1 MTSVGIQADDL
12 TGACDA
18 GAPFAAHGLE
28 TVVLLPDRE
37 SSSSAAAVTV
47 LDTESRHLEPTAA
60 RARVRGVAARLAA
73 GRPRLLYKKFDST
86 LRGAVAAEVAG
97 MLEGAGI
104 ARVLVAPAFPAQG
117 RTVVDGIVHAGG
129 RPADDTPIARDS
141 TFPRTGASVL
151 ALFGAAGPHPVATV
165 PLATVRRGPVAV
177 LARLSRFASAFVA
190 DAETDAD
197 LDALAPAGDGTGILV
212 AGSAGLAA
220 GLARRLGRESM
231 GRDRGANPP
240 RLPGPLLVVAGSAH
254 PVTRAQVVRLRAC
267 GIDERWGLWPD
278 DADGVE
284 DPARRART
292 VRRLAVAAR
301 ARVDAARPGTLLL
314 AGGETAVSVCRTL
327 EATGFRLDGEVEPGL
342 ARGALLDGPFAGL
355 AIVTKAG
362 GFGDPDTLVRVW
374 EACR

>member
-28 TVVLLPDRE
+28 TVVLLPDRA

-47 LDTESRHLEPTAA
+47 LDTESRDLEPTAA

-117 RTVVDGIVHAGG
+117 RTVVDGIVHVGG
-129 RPADDTPIARDS
+129 RLAGDTPIARDS
-141 TFPRTGASVL
+141 TFPRTGASVP

-165 PLATVRRGPVAV
+165 PLATVRRGPAAV
-177 LARLSRFASAFVA
+177 LARLGRFEGAFVA

-220 GLARRLGRESM
+220 GLARQLGREAR
-231 GRDRGANPP
+231 GRDRWASLPP
-240 RLPGPLLVVAGSAH
+240 LARPLLVVAGSAH
-254 PVTRAQVVRLRAC
+254 PVTRAQVLRLRAR

-278 DADGVE
+278 GADGVE
-284 DPARRART
+284 DPARPAPT
-292 VRRLAVAAR
+292 ARRLAVATPAR
-301 ARVDAARPGTLLL
+301 MDAARPGTPL
-314 AGGETAVSVCRTL
+314 
-327 EATGFRLDGEVEPGL
+327 P
-342 ARGALLDGPFAGL
+342 P
-355 AIVTKAG
+355 
-362 GFGDPDTLVRVW
+362 
-374 EACR
+374 

>member
-1 MTSVGIQADDL
+1 MLVRLGVDVAERRPQPIGAGADDL

-18 GAPFAAHGLE
+18 GAPFAAHGIE
-28 TVVLLPDRE
+28 TVVLLPDGGR
-37 SSSSAAAVTV
+37 SSIAAAVTV
-47 LDTESRHLEPTAA
+47 LDTESRGLESAAA
-60 RARVRGVAARLAA
+60 RARARAAAAWLAG
-73 GRPRLLYKKFDST
+73 GRPRLLYKKVDST

-97 MLEGAGI
+97 MLEGAGR

-165 PLATVRRGPVAV
+165 PLATVRRGPAAV

-212 AGSAGLAA
+212 AGSAGL
-220 GLARRLGRESM
+220 
-231 GRDRGANPP
+231 
-240 RLPGPLLVVAGSAH
+240 VAGSAH

-292 VRRLAVAAR
+292 AQRLAVAAR

-362 GFGDPDTLVRVW
+362 GFGDPDTLVRAW

>member
-86 LRGAVAAEVAG
+86 LRRAVAAEVAG

-117 RTVVDGIVHAGG
+117 RTVVDGIVHVGG

-212 AGSAGLAA
+212 AGSAGL
-220 GLARRLGRESM
+220 
-231 GRDRGANPP
+231 P
-240 RLPGPLLVVAGSAH
+240 
-254 PVTRAQVVRLRAC
+254 
-267 GIDERWGLWPD
+267 
-278 DADGVE
+278 
-284 DPARRART
+284 
-292 VRRLAVAAR
+292 
-301 ARVDAARPGTLLL
+301 
-314 AGGETAVSVCRTL
+314 AGGETAVSVCRIL